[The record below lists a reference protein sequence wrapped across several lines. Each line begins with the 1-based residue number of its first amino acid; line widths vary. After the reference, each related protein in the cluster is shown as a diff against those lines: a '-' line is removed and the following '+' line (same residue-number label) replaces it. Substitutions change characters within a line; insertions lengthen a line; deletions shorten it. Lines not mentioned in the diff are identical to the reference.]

1 MVKVEYK
8 KINYIFSINNC
19 VEDNVRKLSLT
30 EESLLFIN
38 KLNNYYN
45 KNIKTKMNDYKLSID
60 DKKKILN
67 EFLNK
72 IPSELMILRN
82 HIKNC
87 MYCSTISEF
96 DFKYK
101 TVKEDIN
108 RLKFINRG

>member
-38 KLNNYYN
+38 KLNNYYS
-45 KNIKTKMNDYKLSID
+45 KNIKTKMNDYKLSVD

-87 MYCSTISEF
+87 LYVNGVSDF
-96 DFKYK
+96 NFKYK
-101 TVKEDIN
+101 SIEEDFK
-108 RLKFINRG
+108 RLMYL